1 MEISDIEIKTAAVE
15 AILFA
20 GGDPTES
27 DKLALAA
34 GVEPVELKEIISRL
48 EEKYAREDSGI
59 ELLKL
64 EDCYQLATKQ
74 RFAPQIKEAF
84 EIKKNAALSAAAME
98 VLTIVAYNQPV
109 TKSFVENVRGVDSSS
124 TVNSLV
130 EKGLL
135 CEAGRL
141 ELPGRPIAY
150 KTTDAFLRSFQISS
164 ISELPPLP
172 EQEAQ
177 MTIDEVIGLA
187 EEDIGETD
195 TE

>member
-1 MEISDIEIKTAAVE
+1 MDTTEMDIYTKTAAVE

-20 GGDPTES
+20 GGDPIES
-27 DKLALAA
+27 DKLALAS
-34 GVEPVELKEIISRL
+34 GVEPMELKEIIARL
-48 EEKYAREDSGI
+48 EEKYSREDSGI

-64 EDCYQLATKQ
+64 EDSYQLATKQ
-74 RFAPQIKEAF
+74 IFAPQIKEAF
-84 EIKKNAALSAAAME
+84 EIRKNSALSAAAME

-141 ELPGRPIAY
+141 ELPGRPVAY

-177 MTIDEVIGLA
+177 VTIDEIIENQET
-187 EEDIGETD
+187 EEE
-195 TE
+195 

>member
-1 MEISDIEIKTAAVE
+1 MDTSEFDIITNTAAVE

-20 GGDPTES
+20 GGDPIES

-34 GVEPVELKEIISRL
+34 GVEPIELKEIIARL
-48 EEKYAREDSGI
+48 DEKYASDESGI

-64 EDCYQLATKQ
+64 EDCFQLATKQ

-84 EIKKNAALSAAAME
+84 EIKKNSALSAAAME

-164 ISELPPLP
+164 ITELPPLP

-177 MTIDEVIGLA
+177 VTIDEII
-187 EEDIGETD
+187 ENQETD
-195 TE
+195 GE

>member
-1 MEISDIEIKTAAVE
+1 MDNDIDIKEKTAAVE

-20 GGDPTES
+20 GGEPIEA

-34 GVEPVELKEIISRL
+34 GIEPIELNDVISL
-48 EEKYAREDSGI
+48 LDEKYSREDSGI
-59 ELLKL
+59 ELLRL

-74 RFAPQIKEAF
+74 RFAEQIKSAF
-84 EIKKNAALSAAAME
+84 EIKKNTALSAAAME

-150 KTTDAFLRSFQISS
+150 KTTDAFLRSFQIAG

-172 EQEAQ
+172 DQEAQ
-177 MTIDEVIGLA
+177 LTIDEIIENSEAA
-187 EEDIGETD
+187 EEQE
-195 TE
+195 

>member
-1 MEISDIEIKTAAVE
+1 MDTSEFDIITKTAAVE

-20 GGDPTES
+20 GGDPIES

-34 GVEPVELKEIISRL
+34 GVEPIELKEIIARL
-48 EEKYAREDSGI
+48 DEKYASDESGI

-64 EDCYQLATKQ
+64 EDSFQLATKQ

-84 EIKKNAALSAAAME
+84 EIKKNSALSAAAME

-164 ISELPPLP
+164 ITELPPLP

-177 MTIDEVIGLA
+177 VTIDEII
-187 EEDIGETD
+187 ENQETD
-195 TE
+195 GE

>member
-1 MEISDIEIKTAAVE
+1 MNINEMTAAVE

-20 GGDPTES
+20 GGEPIES
-27 DKLALAA
+27 DKLAVAA
-34 GVEPVELKEIISRL
+34 GIEPQSL
-48 EEKYAREDSGI
+48 ESVIAILDEKYSRDDSGI
-59 ELLKL
+59 ELLRL
-64 EDCYQLATKQ
+64 EDSYQLATKK
-74 RFAPQIKEAF
+74 RFAENIKSAF
-84 EIKKNAALSAAAME
+84 EIRKNTALSAAAME
-98 VLTIVAYNQPV
+98 VLAIVAYNQPV
-109 TKSFVENVRGVDSSS
+109 TKSFVENVRGVDSSG

-150 KTTDAFLRSFQISS
+150 KTTDNFLRSFQISG

-177 MTIDEVIGLA
+177 VTIDEIIENSGEEEMPENA
-187 EEDIGETD
+187 E
-195 TE
+195 

>member
-1 MEISDIEIKTAAVE
+1 MDTSEFDIITKTAAVE

-20 GGDPTES
+20 GGDPIES

-34 GVEPVELKEIISRL
+34 GVEPIELKEIIARL
-48 EEKYAREDSGI
+48 DEKYASDESGI

-64 EDCYQLATKQ
+64 EDCFQLATKQ

-84 EIKKNAALSAAAME
+84 EIKKNSALSAAAME

-164 ISELPPLP
+164 ITELPPLP

-177 MTIDEVIGLA
+177 VTIDEII
-187 EEDIGETD
+187 ENQETD
-195 TE
+195 GE

>member
-1 MEISDIEIKTAAVE
+1 MTAAVE

-20 GGDPTES
+20 GGEPIES
-27 DKLALAA
+27 DKLAVAA
-34 GVEPVELKEIISRL
+34 GIEPQSL
-48 EEKYAREDSGI
+48 ESVIAILDEKYSRDDSGI
-59 ELLKL
+59 ELLRL
-64 EDCYQLATKQ
+64 EDSYQLATKK
-74 RFAPQIKEAF
+74 RFAENIKSAF
-84 EIKKNAALSAAAME
+84 EIRKNTALSAAAME
-98 VLTIVAYNQPV
+98 VLAIVAYNQPV
-109 TKSFVENVRGVDSSS
+109 TKSFVENVRGVDSSG

-150 KTTDAFLRSFQISS
+150 KTTDNFLRSFQISG

-177 MTIDEVIGLA
+177 VTIDEIIENSGEEEMPENA
-187 EEDIGETD
+187 E
-195 TE
+195 

>member
-1 MEISDIEIKTAAVE
+1 MDTSEFDIITKTAAVE

-20 GGDPTES
+20 GGDPIES
-27 DKLALAA
+27 GKLALAA
-34 GVEPVELKEIISRL
+34 GVEPIELKEIIARL
-48 EEKYAREDSGI
+48 DEKYASDESGI

-64 EDCYQLATKQ
+64 EDCFQLATKQ

-84 EIKKNAALSAAAME
+84 EIKKNSALSAAAME

-164 ISELPPLP
+164 ITELPPLP

-177 MTIDEVIGLA
+177 VTIDEII
-187 EEDIGETD
+187 ENQETD
-195 TE
+195 GE

>member
-1 MEISDIEIKTAAVE
+1 MENFEKIAAVE

-20 GGDPTES
+20 GGEPIDA

-34 GVEPVELKEIISRL
+34 GVEPMELDGIIKAL
-48 EEKYAREDSGI
+48 EEKYSQESSGI
-59 ELLKL
+59 ELLHL
-64 EDCYQLATKQ
+64 EDQLQLATKQ
-74 RFAPQIKEAF
+74 RYAEQIKAAF
-84 EIKKNAALSAAAME
+84 EIRKNTALSAAAME

-109 TKSFVENVRGVDSSS
+109 TKSFVESVRGVDSSS

-150 KTTDAFLRSFQISS
+150 MTTDAFLRSFQISGL
-164 ISELPPLP
+164 SELPPLP
-172 EQEAQ
+172 DQEAQ
-177 MTIDEVIGLA
+177 VTIDEIIESA
-187 EEDIGETD
+187 EAADD
-195 TE
+195 TEN

>member
-1 MEISDIEIKTAAVE
+1 MENNEKIAAVE

-20 GGDPTES
+20 GGDPIEA

-34 GVEPVELKEIISRL
+34 DVEPIELDELIQAL
-48 EEKYAREDSGI
+48 EEKYSREDSGI

-64 EDCYQLATKQ
+64 EDSYQLATKQ
-74 RFAPQIKEAF
+74 RFAEQIKAAF
-84 EIKKNAALSAAAME
+84 EIRKNTALSAAAME

-150 KTTDAFLRSFQISS
+150 KTTDAFLRSFQISGL
-164 ISELPPLP
+164 SELPPLP
-172 EQEAQ
+172 DQDQ
-177 MTIDEVIGLA
+177 QLTIDEIMET
-187 EEDIGETD
+187 EETSE
-195 TE
+195 EN

>member
-1 MEISDIEIKTAAVE
+1 MDINEMTAAVE

-20 GGDPTES
+20 GGDPIEG

-34 GVEPVELKEIISRL
+34 GIEPIELKNVIAAL
-48 EEKYAREDSGI
+48 EEKYARPDSGLVLLRLEDSF
-59 ELLKL
+59 
-64 EDCYQLATKQ
+64 QLATKQ
-74 RFAPQIKEAF
+74 RFSENIKEAF
-84 EIKKNAALSAAAME
+84 EIRKNSALSAAAME

-172 EQEAQ
+172 DQAEQL
-177 MTIDEVIGLA
+177 TIDEVIA
-187 EEDIGETD
+187 EGSLSESE
-195 TE
+195 E

>member
-1 MEISDIEIKTAAVE
+1 METNDKLGVVE

-20 GGDPTES
+20 GGDPIEA

-34 GVEPVELKEIISRL
+34 GIEPACLDEVMAALD
-48 EEKYAREDSGI
+48 EKYAREDSGI
-59 ELLKL
+59 ELLRL

-74 RFAPQIKEAF
+74 QYSEQIKAAY
-84 EIKKNAALSAAAME
+84 EIKKNTALSAAAME
-98 VLTIVAYNQPV
+98 VLTIIAYNQPV

-150 KTTDAFLRSFQISS
+150 KTTDAFLRSFQIAS

-172 EQEAQ
+172 DQPEQI
-177 MTIDEVIGLA
+177 TLDELL
-187 EEDIGETD
+187 EEQPPE
-195 TE
+195 E

>member
-1 MEISDIEIKTAAVE
+1 MDINETAAAVE

-20 GGDPTES
+20 GGEPIES

-34 GVEPVELKEIISRL
+34 GIEPAELEDIISRL
-48 EEKYAREDSGI
+48 EEKYSQESSGI
-59 ELLKL
+59 ELLRL
-64 EDCYQLATKQ
+64 EDSFQLATKQ
-74 RFAPQIKEAF
+74 RFAENVKSAF
-84 EIKKNAALSAAAME
+84 EIKKNTALSTAAME
-98 VLTIVAYNQPV
+98 VLAIVAYNQPV
-109 TKSFVENVRGVDSSS
+109 TKSFVENVRGVDSSG

-150 KTTDAFLRSFQISS
+150 KTTDTFLRSFQISG
-164 ISELPPLP
+164 ISELPPFP

-177 MTIDEVIGLA
+177 VTIDEIIENA
-187 EEDIGETD
+187 DNS
-195 TE
+195 